1 MLQAPLLVFLQAL
14 WPHLLQYE
22 MLLMLGI
29 MEAKFVALCTHCYFL
44 QQTQTMIATV
54 S

>member
-29 MEAKFVALCTHCYFL
+29 MEAKFVVLCTHSVISCNKL
-44 QQTQTMIATV
+44 KQ
-54 S
+54 